1 VTGSSDSQTR
11 ARSGDRSEPVVVVLL
26 EELPAAFVERA
37 LHQTHGFLAAI
48 GLSLSGPWPMSVPLP
63 ALPDERGI
71 TLIRAL
77 AALRPARPVLALTSR
92 TLRNAH
98 NEPLGGEAQV
108 GGRIA
113 VVSTAGQGDDP
124 PGMARRVAHEVGHLQ
139 GLRHC
144 AAGGCVMGANT
155 PEPPGEGSPVGF
167 CERCQAHLRMAAEGG
182 CPGQA
187 SEAG

>member
-1 VTGSSDSQTR
+1 
-11 ARSGDRSEPVVVVLL
+11 VVLL
-26 EELPAAFVERA
+26 EEMPATFVEQA
-37 LHQTHGFLAAI
+37 VHQARGLLAPL
-48 GLSLSGPWPMSVPLP
+48 GLFLSGPWPMAAPLP

-77 AALRPARPVLALTSR
+77 AALRPARRVLALTGR

-98 NEPLGGEAQV
+98 GDPLGGEAQV

-113 VVSTAGQGDDP
+113 VVSTVGQGEDP
-124 PGMARRVAHEVGHLQ
+124 PGMARWIAHEVGHLQ

-144 AAGGCVMGANT
+144 AAGACVMATNT
-155 PEPPGEGSPVGF
+155 PEPTGEGGPVGF
-167 CERCQAHLRMAAEGG
+167 CGRCQGHLKVAAEGG

-187 SEAG
+187 AEEG

>member
-11 ARSGDRSEPVVVVLL
+11 ARSGERSEPVVVVLL
-26 EELPAAFVERA
+26 EELPASFVEQA
-37 LHQTHGFLAAI
+37 LHQAHGLLAAI
-48 GLSLSGPWPMSVPLP
+48 GLCLSGPWPMAAPLP
-63 ALPDERGI
+63 ALPDERGL

-77 AALRPARPVLALTSR
+77 AALRPARRVLALTGR

-98 NEPLGGEAQV
+98 GDPLGGEAQV

-124 PGMARRVAHEVGHLQ
+124 PRMARRVVHEVGHLQ

-144 AAGGCVMGANT
+144 AAGGCVMATNT
-155 PEPPGEGSPVGF
+155 PEPTGEGGPVGF
-167 CERCQAHLRMAAEGG
+167 CEQCQGHLQLAEEGG

-187 SEAG
+187 AVEG